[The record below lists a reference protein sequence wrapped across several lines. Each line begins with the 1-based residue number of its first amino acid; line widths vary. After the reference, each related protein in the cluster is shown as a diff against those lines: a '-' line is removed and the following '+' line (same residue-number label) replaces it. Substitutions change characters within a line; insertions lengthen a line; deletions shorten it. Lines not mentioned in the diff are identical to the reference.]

1 MAVRRLAA
9 DHDARGIV
17 YLGDDLGDVAAFA
30 AVEELRAHGG
40 VPGVCVA
47 SVDPTSDETPAELVA
62 RADLVLAGPDAV
74 VAWLGALAATVGE
87 V

>member
-1 MAVRRLAA
+1 M
-9 DHDARGIV
+9 
-17 YLGDDLGDVAAFA
+17 
-30 AVEELRAHGG
+30 
-40 VPGVCVA
+40 PGVCVA